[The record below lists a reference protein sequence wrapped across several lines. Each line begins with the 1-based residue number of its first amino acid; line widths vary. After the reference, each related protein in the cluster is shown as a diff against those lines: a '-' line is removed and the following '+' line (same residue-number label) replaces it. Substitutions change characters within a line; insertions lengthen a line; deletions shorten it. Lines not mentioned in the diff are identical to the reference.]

1 MPTIAVLAGKVSTG
15 RLKVFSCPSNV
26 PIQGLVLA
34 RPSPLPGF
42 RKEPA
47 LTIVQKT
54 ETHSL
59 AATYRRW
66 MLLLS
71 TCWCDPSASRAL
83 AEKYRARQLQSALWH
98 LPLCALA
105 NLVTNGM
112 VIVTFHGLTG
122 RGIWLYSAMATIVW
136 QLLNLMVFWP
146 HRTTDGQ
153 PATASRR
160 LIWAFTIGTAVTAM
174 LSSATFV
181 DLFGLVDDP
190 GRVWIIAVGAAYIVT
205 GGWLFATAAYVG
217 LGWVLTLCAI
227 FAVGFQVLYAES
239 YGFMTFLLVF
249 YGLTISVG
257 ILMNS
262 RAFMSRL
269 MAETE
274 VERQRELVGLLL
286 HDFEENASDWLW
298 ETDRQGHLAHVSAR
312 LAEAMGTPADTLLGQ
327 SLVSALA
334 ATFKPADD
342 QNQAELAHL
351 ARCLAQSA
359 PFRDVV
365 VSVMVRGH
373 RQWWA
378 LTAKPL
384 FDGADRIIGWRGV
397 GSDQTAMRL
406 RDLQMLRLANVD
418 TLTELPNRHHFSEQ
432 LAARFPDAQPVQPCT
447 LFLLD
452 LDNFKSVN
460 DTLGHGAGDQ
470 LLRQVAQRLL
480 NVTAQRGLLARLGG
494 DEFALI
500 VKGRMATEAAQALAQ
515 QLMTAVA
522 QNAMLDEHV
531 IEMHASIGVGFA
543 PDDAQ
548 SAEDLLSVS
557 DMALYE
563 AKAAGRNTMRLF
575 DRSMALSARRKLE
588 MLSDMHEGM
597 ERGEFFV
604 AYQPQIDLAGGRLA
618 GFEALMR
625 WRHPVHGLI
634 SPAEFIPVA
643 EDSGLIVPLGAW
655 ILRQACQ
662 DAMQWP
668 SSMTVSVNIAAAQ
681 FVRTN
686 IVAAVNQA
694 VQLSGLP
701 LRRLELELTES
712 TLMRNSDEIS
722 AVLRALRHSG
732 VSIALDDF
740 GTGYSSLSYLRQ
752 FPLDKLK
759 IDQSFVRALDESR
772 AEGRPAAI
780 IQAITQLAHALALKT
795 TAEGVETQAQCEVLQ
810 SLGCGQAQGFLF
822 AKPMP
827 AADALAFIERFSAQ
841 DVDRVLV

>member
-1 MPTIAVLAGKVSTG
+1 M
-15 RLKVFSCPSNV
+15 
-26 PIQGLVLA
+26 
-34 RPSPLPGF
+34 
-42 RKEPA
+42 
-47 LTIVQKT
+47 QKT
-54 ETHSL
+54 ETHSWT
-59 AATYRRW
+59 AARRHL
-66 MLLLS
+66 MALLS
-71 TCWCDPSASRAL
+71 SCWRDPSASEEL
-83 AEKYRARQLQSALWH
+83 AEQYRARQLQSALWH

-105 NLVTNGM
+105 NFVTNVM
-112 VIVTFHGLTG
+112 IIVTFRDLISH
-122 RGIWLYSAMATIVW
+122 GIWVYSAVATIAW
-136 QLLNLMVFWP
+136 QMLNLMVFWP
-146 HRTTDGQ
+146 HRTADGQ
-153 PATASRR
+153 AATASRR
-160 LIWAFTIGTAVTAM
+160 LTWAFTIGTAATAV
-174 LSSATFV
+174 LSSVTFV

-190 GRVWIIAVGAAYIVT
+190 GRVWVIAVGAAYIVT

-217 LGWVLTLCAI
+217 LSWVLTLCSI
-227 FAVGFQVLYAES
+227 FAVGFQILYADT
-239 YGFMTFLLVF
+239 YGFMTLLLVF

-274 VERQRELVGLLL
+274 IERQRELVGLLL

-298 ETDRQGHLAHVSAR
+298 ETDRQGHLVHVSAR
-312 LAEAMGTPADTLLGQ
+312 LAEAMGVPAAALRGQ
-327 SLVSALA
+327 ALVSALA
-334 ATFKPADD
+334 ATFTQADD
-342 QNQAELAHL
+342 QNQDELAHL
-351 ARCLAQSA
+351 AHGLAQSA

-365 VSVMVRGH
+365 VSVMVGGH
-373 RQWWA
+373 RQWWS

-406 RDLQMLRLANVD
+406 RDLDMQRLANVD
-418 TLTELPNRHHFSEQ
+418 TLTDLPNRHHFSER
-432 LAARFPDAQPVQPCT
+432 LAAHFPDAQPVQPCT

-470 LLRQVAQRLL
+470 LLRQMGKRLL
-480 NVTAQRGLLARLGG
+480 AVTASVGLLARLGG

-500 VKGRMATEAAQALAQ
+500 VPGRMSTEAARALAQ
-515 QLMTAVA
+515 QLMTAVD
-522 QNAMLDEHV
+522 QNAMLNEHI

-597 ERGEFFV
+597 ERGDFFV
-604 AYQPQIDLAGGRLA
+604 AYQPQIDMANGRIA

-655 ILRQACQ
+655 ILQQACH

-668 SSMTVSVNIAAAQ
+668 AAMTVSVNIAAAQ
-681 FVRTN
+681 FVRAN
-686 IVAAVNQA
+686 MVAVVNQA
-694 VQLSGLP
+694 VQRSGLP
-701 LRRLELELTES
+701 LGRLELELTES

-722 AVLRALRHSG
+722 GVLRALRQSG

-772 AEGRPAAI
+772 VEGRPAAI
-780 IQAITQLAHALALKT
+780 IQAITHLAHALELKT

-822 AKPMP
+822 ARPMS
-827 AADALAFIERFSAQ
+827 AAEALAYIERFNVK
-841 DVDRVLV
+841 DVDQVAV

>member
-1 MPTIAVLAGKVSTG
+1 MVQLAINLPIQSDVLACLNPLGGFAEETALSI
-15 RLKVFSCPSNV
+15 V
-26 PIQGLVLA
+26 PML
-34 RPSPLPGF
+34 S
-42 RKEPA
+42 
-47 LTIVQKT
+47 
-54 ETHSL
+54 ETHPVV
-59 AATYRRW
+59 ATYRRL
-66 MLLLS
+66 MALLS
-71 TCWCDPSASRAL
+71 SCWRDPSASVEL
-83 AEKYRARQLQSALWH
+83 AAKYRARQFQSALWH
-98 LPLCALA
+98 LPLCAAA
-105 NLVTNGM
+105 NLITNGM
-112 VIVTFHGLTG
+112 IVVTFHDLTG
-122 RGIWLYSAMATIVW
+122 RGIWLYAVMSTIAW
-136 QLLNLMVFWP
+136 QMLNLMVFWP
-146 HRTTDGQ
+146 HRTTDSQ

-160 LIWAFTIGTAVTAM
+160 VNWAFSAGTAATAA
-174 LSSATFV
+174 LSSVTFI
-181 DLFGLVDDP
+181 DLFGLVDEP
-190 GRVWIIAVGAAYIVT
+190 GRIWIIAVASAYIVT

-217 LGWVLTLCAI
+217 LAWVLTLCGI
-227 FAVGFQVLYAES
+227 FSVGFLVLYAETF
-239 YGFMTFLLVF
+239 GFMSVLLLF
-249 YGLTISVG
+249 YALTISMG
-257 ILMNS
+257 ILMTS
-262 RAFMSRL
+262 RAFLRRL
-269 MAETE
+269 MVETE
-274 VERQRELVGLLL
+274 IERQRELVGLLL

-298 ETDRQGHLAHVSAR
+298 ETDRQGRLVHVSAR
-312 LAEAMGTPADTLLGQ
+312 LAEAMGVPAATLRGQ
-327 SLVSALA
+327 ALVNALA
-334 ATFKPADD
+334 ATFTPTDD

-351 ARCLAQSA
+351 AHGLAQSA

-365 VSVMVRGH
+365 VSVMVNGH
-373 RQWWA
+373 KQWWS

-384 FDGADRIIGWRGV
+384 FDGANKIIGWRGV

-406 RDLQMLRLANVD
+406 RDLDMLRLANVD
-418 TLTELPNRHHFSEQ
+418 TLTDLPNRHHFSER
-432 LAARFPDAQPVQPCT
+432 LAAHFPDAQAVAPCT

-480 NVTAQRGLLARLGG
+480 AVTASRGLLARLGG

-500 VKGRMATEAAQALAQ
+500 VPGRMSMEAAQKLAQ
-515 QLMTAVA
+515 QMMTAVA
-522 QNAMLDEHV
+522 QNAMLNEHV
-531 IEMHASIGVGFA
+531 IEMHASIGVSFA

-548 SAEDLLSVS
+548 SAEDLLSLS

-604 AYQPQIDLAGGRLA
+604 AYQPQIDMASGQVV

-643 EDSGLIVPLGAW
+643 EDSGLILPLGAW
-655 ILRQACQ
+655 ILQQACQ

-681 FVRTN
+681 FVRAN
-686 IVAAVNQA
+686 MVAVVNQA
-694 VQLSGLP
+694 VQQSGLP

-722 AVLRALRHSG
+722 NVLRALRQSG

-772 AEGRPAAI
+772 VAERRPVAI
-780 IQAITQLAHALALKT
+780 IQAITQLAHALELKT
-795 TAEGVETQAQCEVLQ
+795 TAEGVETQAQCEILHG
-810 SLGCGQAQGFLF
+810 LGCGQAQGFLF

-827 AADALAFIERFSAQ
+827 AADALVYIERFNAKDSDQMAAQ
-841 DVDRVLV
+841 LTHID

>member
-1 MPTIAVLAGKVSTG
+1 M
-15 RLKVFSCPSNV
+15 
-26 PIQGLVLA
+26 
-34 RPSPLPGF
+34 GF
-42 RKEPA
+42 GEETA
-47 LTIVQKT
+47 LTIVQMT
-54 ETHSL
+54 ETNSVV
-59 AATYRRW
+59 ATYRRL
-66 MLLLS
+66 MALLS
-71 TCWCDPSASRAL
+71 SCWSDPSASVEL
-83 AEKYRARQLQSALWH
+83 AEKYRARQFQSALWH

-112 VIVTFHGLTG
+112 IIGTFRDLTD
-122 RGIWLYSAMATIVW
+122 RGVWLYSAVATIAW
-136 QLLNLMVFWP
+136 QMLNLMIFWP

-153 PATASRR
+153 PATTYR
-160 LIWAFTIGTAVTAM
+160 LLTWAFTAGTAVTAM

-181 DLFGLVDDP
+181 DLFGLVDEP

-217 LGWVLTLCAI
+217 LSWVLTLCFI
-227 FAVGFQVLYAES
+227 FAVGFQVLYADV
-239 YGFMTFLLVF
+239 YGFMALLLVF

-262 RAFMSRL
+262 RAFLRRL
-269 MAETE
+269 MVETE
-274 VERQRELVGLLL
+274 IERQRELVGLLL

-298 ETDRQGHLAHVSAR
+298 ETDRQGRLVHVSAR
-312 LAEAMGTPADTLLGQ
+312 LAEAMGVPAATLRGQ
-327 SLVSALA
+327 ALVDALA
-334 ATFKPADD
+334 ATFTQADD
-342 QNQAELAHL
+342 QNEAELANLTHG
-351 ARCLAQSA
+351 LAQNA

-365 VSVMVRGH
+365 VSVMVSGQK
-373 RQWWA
+373 QWWS

-384 FDGADRIIGWRGV
+384 FDAANRIIGWRGV

-406 RDLQMLRLANVD
+406 RDLDMLRLANVD
-418 TLTELPNRHHFSEQ
+418 TLTDLPNRHHFNER
-432 LAARFPDAQPVQPCT
+432 LAAHFPEAQSVQPCT
-447 LFLLD
+447 LLLLD

-460 DTLGHGAGDQ
+460 DSLGHGAGDQ

-480 NVTAQRGLLARLGG
+480 AVTTPCGLLARLGG

-500 VKGRMATEAAQALAQ
+500 VQGRMSNEAAQALAQ
-515 QLMTAVA
+515 QMMTAVA
-522 QNAMLDEHV
+522 QNAMLNEHV
-531 IEMHASIGVGFA
+531 IEMHASIGVSFA

-597 ERGEFFV
+597 ERGDFFV
-604 AYQPQIDLAGGRLA
+604 AYQPQIDMASGHIA

-655 ILRQACQ
+655 ILQQACQ

-681 FVRTN
+681 FVRAN
-686 IVAAVNQA
+686 MVAVVNQA
-694 VQLSGLP
+694 VQRSGLS
-701 LRRLELELTES
+701 LHRLELELTES

-722 AVLRALRHSG
+722 IVLRALRQSG

-759 IDQSFVRALDESR
+759 IDQSFVRALDESS
-772 AEGRPAAI
+772 AERRPVAI
-780 IQAITQLAHALALKT
+780 IQAITQLAHALELKT
-795 TAEGVETQAQCEVLQ
+795 TAEGVETQAQCAILRG
-810 SLGCGQAQGFLF
+810 LGCGQAQGFLF
-822 AKPMP
+822 AKPMS
-827 AADALAFIERFSAQ
+827 AADALAYIERFDVKDGDQLAAQ
-841 DVDRVLV
+841 LTHID

>member
-1 MPTIAVLAGKVSTG
+1 M
-15 RLKVFSCPSNV
+15 
-26 PIQGLVLA
+26 
-34 RPSPLPGF
+34 
-42 RKEPA
+42 
-47 LTIVQKT
+47 
-54 ETHSL
+54 
-59 AATYRRW
+59 AATYRQL
-66 MLLLS
+66 MALLS
-71 TCWCDPSASRAL
+71 SCWRDPSASKEL

-112 VIVTFHGLTG
+112 IIVTFHHLAG
-122 RGIWLYSAMATIVW
+122 RGIWFYSAVATIAW
-136 QLLNLMVFWP
+136 QVINLMVFWP
-146 HRTTDGQ
+146 HRTIDGQ

-160 LIWAFTIGTAVTAM
+160 LTWGFTAGTAATAM

-181 DLFGLVDDP
+181 DLFGLVDQP
-190 GRVWIIAVGAAYIVT
+190 GRVWVIAVGSAYIVI
-205 GGWLFATAAYVG
+205 GGWLFATAAYIG
-217 LGWVLTLCAI
+217 LGWVLTLCSI
-227 FAVGFQVLYAES
+227 FAVGFQVLYADT
-239 YGFMTFLLVF
+239 YGFMTLLLVF

-262 RAFMSRL
+262 RSFMRRL

-274 VERQRELVGLLL
+274 IERQRELVGLLL

-298 ETDRQGHLAHVSAR
+298 ETDRQGRLVHVSAR
-312 LAEAMGTPADTLLGQ
+312 LAEAMGVPAATLRGQ
-327 SLVSALA
+327 ALVTALA
-334 ATFKPADD
+334 ATFTQADD

-351 ARCLAQSA
+351 AHALAQSA

-365 VSVMVRGH
+365 VSVMVSGR
-373 RQWWA
+373 RQWWS

-384 FDGADRIIGWRGV
+384 FDGFEKIIGWRGV

-406 RDLQMLRLANVD
+406 RDLEMLRLANVD
-418 TLTELPNRHHFSEQ
+418 TLTDLPNRHHFSEQ
-432 LAARFPDAQPVQPCT
+432 LAAHFPDAQPVQPCT

-480 NVTAQRGLLARLGG
+480 TVTTPRGLLARLGG

-500 VKGRMATEAAQALAQ
+500 VKGRMDIKAAQALAQ

-522 QNAMLDEHV
+522 QNAMLNEHV

-597 ERGEFFV
+597 ERGDFFV
-604 AYQPQIDLAGGRLA
+604 AYQPQIDMASGRIA

-655 ILRQACQ
+655 ILQQACH

-686 IVAAVNQA
+686 IVAVVNQA
-694 VQLSGLP
+694 VQRSGLP

-722 AVLRALRHSG
+722 NVLKALRHAG

-772 AEGRPAAI
+772 TEGRPAAI
-780 IQAITQLAHALALKT
+780 IQAITQLAHALELKT
-795 TAEGVETQAQCEVLQ
+795 TAEGVETQAQCDILQ
-810 SLGCGQAQGFLF
+810 GLGCGQAQGFLF
-822 AKPMP
+822 AKPMS
-827 AADALAFIERFSAQ
+827 AADALVYIERFSVKDSDQ
-841 DVDRVLV
+841 VLVSAVVQ